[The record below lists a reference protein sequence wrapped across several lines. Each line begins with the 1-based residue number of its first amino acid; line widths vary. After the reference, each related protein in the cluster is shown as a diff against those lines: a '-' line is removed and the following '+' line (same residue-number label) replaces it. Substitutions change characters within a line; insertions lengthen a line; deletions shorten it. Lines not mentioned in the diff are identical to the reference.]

1 MIAVGID
8 MGSVGTKTVFF
19 DGKVLDSHLAPTGWS
34 PGEAGLKSV
43 EYLMEKNHIPRSSLG
58 PIVATGYGRKSLS
71 IAEKAVTEITCHA
84 RGAYF
89 LDCGI
94 RTILDIG
101 GQDSKVIRLD
111 HSGNVVD
118 FMMNDKCAAG
128 TGRFL
133 QVMANLLEY
142 SMEELGS
149 IPADGEMQS
158 ISSMCTVF
166 AESEVVSHLA
176 RGIAKE
182 AVALGLMDSVA
193 VRASSMLARIGVAPA
208 LAFTGGVSR
217 CPSLVSMIQV
227 QTGQEVR
234 TYPQSQFAG
243 ALGAALISHD
253 MI

>member
-1 MIAVGID
+1 MIAIGID

-19 DGKVLDSHLAPTGWS
+19 DGKVVDSHLEPTGWN
-34 PGEAGLKSV
+34 PAEAGRKSV
-43 EYLMEKNHIPRSSLG
+43 EYLLDKNNITKSQIG
-58 PIVATGYGRKSLS
+58 PIVATGYGRKSLA
-71 IAEKAVTEITCHA
+71 IAEKSVTEITCHA

-89 LDCGI
+89 LDNQI

-111 HSGNVVD
+111 QSGNVVD

-142 SMEELGS
+142 SIEELGA
-149 IPADGEMQS
+149 IPIEGEIQS

-176 RGIAKE
+176 KGVRKE
-182 AVALGLMDSVA
+182 AVALGLLDSVA
-193 VRASSMLARIGVAPA
+193 VRASSMLARIGIAPG

-217 CPSLVSMIQV
+217 CSSLVSMIHAH
-227 QTGQEVR
+227 TGQNVK